1 MHMNSKLT
9 IKSLH
14 KEFNTKEGSI
24 IAINDIS
31 FDIKEGEIVAIVGP
45 SGCGKSTLLNILA
58 GLERQDSGT
67 FSFDNDNPKIAYM
80 LQTDA
85 LLPWKSVLD
94 NATLGL
100 EIRKELTNE
109 AQERVK
115 KLLKEYGLKDFI
127 YKKASSLSGGMKQ
140 RVALIRSLAIKPDIL
155 LLDEPFCALDYCTR
169 VTIEKDVHKIIKE
182 SNTTAIIITHD
193 IEEALNMSDRIIV
206 LTSRPSEVKSSYEP
220 SASQYKM
227 IYEKIWEDLNE

>member
-1 MHMNSKLT
+1 MNSKLT

>member
-1 MHMNSKLT
+1 MNSKLT
-9 IKSLH
+9 VKSLH

-115 KLLKEYGLKDFI
+115 KILKEYGLKDFI